1 MVLPV
6 FLVEDDPKLRDAIG
20 ESINAICDAE
30 VIGTAET
37 EAHAVTWLNEHPDQW
52 KLAVLDLFLKVGTGF
67 GVLAKLGPQTS
78 RGQVIVLTNPANAEN
93 RQRCLALGALAVYD
107 KTSELDQFLDHC
119 LRHHK
124 QSN

>member
-37 EAHAVTWLNEHPDQW
+37 EAHAVTWLNEHPDKW

-67 GVLAKLGPQTS
+67 GVLAKLEPQTS
-78 RGQVIVLTNPANAEN
+78 RGQVIVLTNSANAEN

-124 QSN
+124 QTN